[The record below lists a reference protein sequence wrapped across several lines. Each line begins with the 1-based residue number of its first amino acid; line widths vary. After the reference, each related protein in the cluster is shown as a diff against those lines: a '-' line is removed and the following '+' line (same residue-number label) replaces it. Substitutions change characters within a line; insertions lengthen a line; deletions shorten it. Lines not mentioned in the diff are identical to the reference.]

1 MKIKLCFLILLS
13 LIAAGALAQNEPEQA
28 DETEIRIRVLARSY
42 GDSIVLRWAPEEAA
56 VWSIIN
62 RYGYN
67 VTRRYVNPDSTYVS
81 ELLTPQPLKP
91 LSLEEMMARFEAT
104 DTLAAIAA
112 EVLHGTDLAPAP
124 VSEEAVGFAEAI
136 RLEAERQQTRFAFAM
151 MAAEFSP
158 AVANALALRFTDI
171 NVQRGRVY
179 DYLVEAAVPATLVE
193 VVPGSAIL
201 RCEAAL
207 PLNPPAKLDIRQAN
221 NERIELI
228 WGRDANT
235 AFFIER
241 STDNGRTYRQLNHQP
256 YYSTLP
262 DENIGRGSSELE
274 FYNMLLHEFH
284 IFSDTITPGK
294 TYHYRLK
301 GIDAFAD
308 TTPVSEAI
316 SITPIDVEPPAA
328 PLIRP
333 LETIDNRV
341 VVVRWIKEELE
352 SDLAGFLV
360 EQAPEPAGPWK
371 TITEGLLPS
380 HAREYSDTRA
390 LERGGGYYRVIAQD
404 QGGNQSASFPAKGTI
419 EDYIAPEAPQNL
431 SGIIYYDGIVELFWD
446 AGQEADLRGYRVYYA
461 NQADHEYVLLTPR
474 PIAENYFRDTI
485 PVQSLTPSVFF
496 RISAEDF
503 SGNTSGYSEVLELAR
518 PDVVPPARPLV
529 LDARQDVENV
539 FIRWTKSPS
548 VDLLAYRI
556 FRKREDQENWE
567 LMRLV
572 EPREVAENLEFSDQP
587 PHSSLPYSY
596 IVEAIDKAGNSSGM
610 SRPVSFRV
618 RGPLLLKVP
627 VELQARFEAQANRV
641 SLNWN
646 YQAADSHYLLLL
658 RGVNTETL
666 TPLTTLESGNTQYVD
681 LNVFRESEMNYAV
694 QLVFS
699 DGRKSEPSP
708 VVKLNIP

>member
-13 LIAAGALAQNEPEQA
+13 VIAAGVLAQSEPEQA
-28 DETEIRIRVLARSY
+28 DDTEIRIRVMVRSY
-42 GDSIVLRWAPEEAA
+42 GDSIVLRWAPDEAA

-91 LSLEEMMARFEAT
+91 LSLEEMMASFEAT

-124 VSEEAVGFAEAI
+124 VSEESVGFAEAI

-158 AVANALALRFTDI
+158 AVANALALRFTDT

-179 DYLVEAAVPATLVE
+179 DYLVSAAVPATLVE
-193 VVPGSAIL
+193 VVPGSAIV
-201 RCEAAL
+201 RCEDTR
-207 PLNPPAKLDIRQAN
+207 PLNPPANLDIRQAT

-228 WGRDANT
+228 WGRDVNT
-235 AFFIER
+235 AFFVER
-241 STDNGRTYRQLNHQP
+241 STDSGRSYRQLNHQP

-262 DENIGRGSSELE
+262 DESIARGSSEVE
-274 FYNMLLHEFH
+274 FYTMLLHEFH
-284 IFSDTITPGK
+284 VFSDTITPGI

-308 TTPVSEAI
+308 ITPISEAI
-316 SITPIDVEPPAA
+316 RITPIDVEPPSA
-328 PLIRP
+328 PLIEP
-333 LETIDNRV
+333 LVTIDNRV

-352 SDLAGFLV
+352 PDLAGFLV
-360 EQAPEPAGPWK
+360 ERAPDPAGPWQ
-371 TITEGLLPS
+371 TITTSLLP
-380 HAREYSDTRA
+380 ANATEYSDTQA
-390 LERGGGYYRVIAQD
+390 HERGGGYYRVIAQD

-419 EDYIAPEAPQNL
+419 EDYIAPAAPINL
-431 SGIIYYDGIVELFWD
+431 AGLVYYDGVVELFWD
-446 AGQEADLRGYRVYYA
+446 ASPETDLRGYRVFYA
-461 NQADHEYVLLTPR
+461 NQADHDFVLLTPR

-485 PVQSLTPSVFF
+485 PVRSLTQNIYF
-496 RISAEDF
+496 RVLAEDF
-503 SGNTSGYSEVLELAR
+503 AGNRSGYSEVLELTK

-529 LDARQDVENV
+529 LDARQDEENV

-548 VDLLAYRI
+548 VDLIAYRI
-556 FRKREDQENWE
+556 FRKREDQESWT

-572 EPREVAENLEFSDQP
+572 EPNEVKENLEYSDQP
-587 PHSSLPYSY
+587 PASAIPYSY

-610 SRPVSFRV
+610 SRPVSFRL
-618 RGPLLLKVP
+618 RGPMLLNLPIQLMASFHESSNSVR
-627 VELQARFEAQANRV
+627 L
-641 SLNWN
+641 SWN
-646 YQAADSHYLLLL
+646 CETGQEHYLLLL
-658 RGVNTETL
+658 RGVNASLL
-666 TPLTTLESGNTQYVD
+666 TPLTTLESGKDQYID
-681 LNVFRESEMNYAV
+681 LNVIAASELSYAIQV
-694 QLVFS
+694 VFT
-699 DGRKSEPSP
+699 DGRKSNPSQ
-708 VVKLNIP
+708 VVTVRIP